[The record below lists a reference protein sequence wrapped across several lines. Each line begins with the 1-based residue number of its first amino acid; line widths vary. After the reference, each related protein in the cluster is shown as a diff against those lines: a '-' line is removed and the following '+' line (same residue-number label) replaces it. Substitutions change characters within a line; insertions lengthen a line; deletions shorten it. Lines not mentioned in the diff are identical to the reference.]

1 MVAELISKERISA
14 IRSLLQVAEH
24 FRDIYYGNNVKCR
37 VHIPPP
43 ALKASDRPY
52 LTSCD
57 AGILG
62 SLVLHH
68 RAIGI
73 LPVPQSPY
81 KGISV
86 EKLALEMKALRCVVD
101 RGKGHGECSIDG
113 PVARLVDEVLARL
126 DMPMLDIWPPDLNQ
140 DPMRV
145 NAELMTWNI
154 FESKAVSLRYMT
166 RKEAM
171 M

>member
-1 MVAELISKERISA
+1 M
-14 IRSLLQVAEH
+14 
-24 FRDIYYGNNVKCR
+24 KCR
-37 VHIPPP
+37 VHVPPP

-52 LTSCD
+52 ITTCD
-57 AGILG
+57 AKILG

-101 RGKGHGECSIDG
+101 RGKGHGECSIVG

-126 DMPMLDIWPPDLNQ
+126 DMPMLDIWTPDLSQ
-140 DPMRV
+140 DPRDGIV
-145 NAELMTWNI
+145 NQELQWNV
-154 FESKAVSLRYMT
+154 FESKAVPLRYRT